1 MEDEIDLREYL
12 HVLIRHWKLIVSI
25 TLIAVIAAV
34 LVGFLAPLTYEAKA
48 SVLITETRAQIVFEP
63 KYQTFSS
70 VKQAELKQALVALV
84 KSNSVAASVVEK
96 LGDVLGPAEQN
107 VIRIQNKVGVKTEGD
122 LIEISVKSGDPEK
135 AADIANA
142 WAEAYVDYINRL
154 YTGTSQSPDELRTQ
168 ADDAKKG
175 YEEKQR
181 AWESFVSNNRLDEL
195 QRLIGDKKLLVD
207 VKYLREQ
214 IAAGISTPAS
224 AAANSLAIILLQA
237 KAFIK
242 LPAELQVSL
251 DTLPGLDASIEGQLR
266 DIDALISTLE
276 SRTGEKRGQSVDE
289 LQKEILQLKGEHV
302 QESARERE
310 LKRSRDVAWET
321 YTTLDNKAIELEVAS
336 QAQDVAVR
344 VAVAATV
351 PELTTARPDITS
363 VGIALVLGLIISVFA
378 AFGLEYLSNGVKK
391 PEVAEADTAA
401 EEKQVDKE
409 GT

>member
-63 KYQTFSS
+63 KYRTFSS
-70 VKQAELKQALVALV
+70 VEQEELKQALVALV

-96 LGDVLGPAEQN
+96 LGDALGPAEQN
-107 VIRIQNKVGVKTEGD
+107 VIRIQKKVGVKTVGD

-142 WAEAYVDYINRL
+142 WAEAYVDYINGL
-154 YTGTSQSPDELRTQ
+154 YTGTSQSPDELKTQ

-195 QRLIGDKKLLVD
+195 QRLIEDKELLVD

-363 VGIALVLGLIISVFA
+363 VGIAFVLGLIISVFA

>member
-34 LVGFLAPLTYEAKA
+34 LVGFLAPPTYEAKA

-63 KYQTFSS
+63 KYRTFSS
-70 VKQAELKQALVALV
+70 VEQEELKQALVALV

-96 LGDVLGPAEQN
+96 LGDALGPAEQN
-107 VIRIQNKVGVKTEGD
+107 VIRIQKKVDVKTVGD

-142 WAEAYVDYINRL
+142 WAEAYVDYINGL
-154 YTGTSQSPDELRTQ
+154 YTGTSQSPDELKTQ

-195 QRLIGDKKLLVD
+195 QRLIEDKELLVD

-289 LQKEILQLKGEHV
+289 LQKEILQLKGEHA

>member
-63 KYQTFSS
+63 KYRTFSS
-70 VKQAELKQALVALV
+70 VEQEELKQALVALV

-96 LGDVLGPAEQN
+96 LGDALGPAEQN
-107 VIRIQNKVGVKTEGD
+107 VIRIQKKVDVKTVGD

-142 WAEAYVDYINRL
+142 WAEAYVDYINGL

-276 SRTGEKRGQSVDE
+276 SRIGEKRGQSVDE
-289 LQKEILQLKGEHV
+289 LQKEILQLKGEYQ

-363 VGIALVLGLIISVFA
+363 VGIALALGLIISVFA
-378 AFGLEYLSNGVKK
+378 AFGLEYLTNGAKK

>member
-1 MEDEIDLREYL
+1 
-12 HVLIRHWKLIVSI
+12 
-25 TLIAVIAAV
+25 
-34 LVGFLAPLTYEAKA
+34 
-48 SVLITETRAQIVFEP
+48 
-63 KYQTFSS
+63 
-70 VKQAELKQALVALV
+70 
-84 KSNSVAASVVEK
+84 
-96 LGDVLGPAEQN
+96 
-107 VIRIQNKVGVKTEGD
+107 
-122 LIEISVKSGDPEK
+122 VKSGDPEK

-142 WAEAYVDYINRL
+142 WAEAYVDYINGL

-181 AWESFVSNNRLDEL
+181 AWESFVSNNRLNEL
-195 QRLIGDKKLLVD
+195 QRLIEDKELLVD

-237 KAFIK
+237 KAFIE

-266 DIDALISTLE
+266 DIDALILTLE

-321 YTTLDNKAIELEVAS
+321 YTTLDNKTIELEVAS
-336 QAQDVAVR
+336 QVQDVAVR

-363 VGIALVLGLIISVFA
+363 VGIAFALGLIISVFA
-378 AFGLEYLSNGVKK
+378 AFGLEYLSNGTKK

>member
-1 MEDEIDLREYL
+1 MEDEINLREYL

-63 KYQTFSS
+63 KYRTFSS
-70 VKQAELKQALVALV
+70 VEQEELKQALVALV

-96 LGDVLGPAEQN
+96 LGDALGPAEQN
-107 VIRIQNKVGVKTEGD
+107 VIRIQKKVDVKTVGD

-142 WAEAYVDYINRL
+142 WAEAYVDYINGL
-154 YTGTSQSPDELRTQ
+154 YTGTSLSPDELRTQ

-276 SRTGEKRGQSVDE
+276 SRIGEKRGQSVDE

-363 VGIALVLGLIISVFA
+363 VGIALALGLIISVFA
-378 AFGLEYLSNGVKK
+378 AFGLEYLTNGAKK

>member
-63 KYQTFSS
+63 KYRTFSS
-70 VKQAELKQALVALV
+70 VEQEELKQALVALV

-96 LGDVLGPAEQN
+96 LGDALGPAEQN
-107 VIRIQNKVGVKTEGD
+107 VIRIQKKVDVKTVGD

-142 WAEAYVDYINRL
+142 WAEAYVDYINGL
-154 YTGTSQSPDELRTQ
+154 YTGTSQSPDELKTQ

-237 KAFIK
+237 KAFIE

-289 LQKEILQLKGEHV
+289 LQKEILQLKGEYQ

-363 VGIALVLGLIISVFA
+363 VGIALALGLIISVFA

-391 PEVAEADTAA
+391 TGVSEADTAA

>member
-34 LVGFLAPLTYEAKA
+34 LVGFLAPPTYEAKA

-63 KYQTFSS
+63 KYRTFSS
-70 VKQAELKQALVALV
+70 VEQEELKQALVALV

-96 LGDVLGPAEQN
+96 LGDALGPAEQN
-107 VIRIQNKVGVKTEGD
+107 VIRIQKKVDVKTVGD

-142 WAEAYVDYINRL
+142 WAEAYVDYINGL

-195 QRLIGDKKLLVD
+195 QRLIEDKELLVD

-289 LQKEILQLKGEHV
+289 LQKEILQLKGEYQ